1 MNKSIIETGSRFQ
14 KFGGHT
20 NTRRIQAAGSIIY
33 HPDPVLHNNIICS
46 CIKAL
51 NGTRKLDT
59 KQTVKTTNYI
69 LTPYRSNA
77 QGEWLCLHLMPV
89 T

>member
-59 KQTVKTTNYI
+59 RQTVKTTN
-69 LTPYRSNA
+69 
-77 QGEWLCLHLMPV
+77 
-89 T
+89 